1 MVKSIFSKKQ
11 LGEDHPPRILEIPK
25 KTLRKVLVSVSPTAT
40 PLRQGS
46 HKNPQN
52 PKIGRR
58 DFRKLP
64 VISCLRALADTSYTY
79 RTKEHA

>member
-46 HKNPQN
+46 HVEKSSKSKN
-52 PKIGRR
+52 
-58 DFRKLP
+58 RKTGLSEA
-64 VISCLRALADTSYTY
+64 SCYFVFACPSRHLVYV
-79 RTKEHA
+79 